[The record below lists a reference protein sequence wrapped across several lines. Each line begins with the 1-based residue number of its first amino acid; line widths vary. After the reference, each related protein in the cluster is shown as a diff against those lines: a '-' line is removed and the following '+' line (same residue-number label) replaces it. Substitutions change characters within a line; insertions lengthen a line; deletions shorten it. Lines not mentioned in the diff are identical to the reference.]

1 MQSRSK
7 SSSIPRLS
15 SSELNRYD
23 DEESSSIDNDDDG
36 KLTAS
41 LFVVFVLFVLFVF
54 VVFVFVS
61 YDVLPSVSSSWSELD
76 AVAPPSPDVIL
87 G

>member
-41 LFVVFVLFVLFVF
+41 LFVVFVLVLFVF

-61 YDVLPSVSSSWSELD
+61 YDVLPSVSSSRSELD